1 MSPFCSPVYGI
12 YFKDELSHEIIE
24 ASRQRWMNAN
34 KPAERLPKVGAG
46 IQIEKQKQSTEI

>member
-34 KPAERLPKVGAG
+34 KPAERQPKVGAG